1 MIKLIRTSNRFT
13 AGDTVLLYIILS
25 FLLFVMFLN
34 VRDNA
39 ISSNTALIITSLVY
53 TFVAMGMTYAQFNVR
68 W

>member
-25 FLLFVMFLN
+25 FLLFIMFLN